1 MNCFDLV
8 WPDLNKVELSYSWPE
23 RQQNVIY
30 EGYQLSRLVLCCDK
44 RFNCKCLYLFISIC
58 QRVMDLLKVI
68 VGFQDKTELFTSTAI
83 IYRFEL
89 NGYYPFSQKLQNK

>member
-1 MNCFDLV
+1 
-8 WPDLNKVELSYSWPE
+8 
-23 RQQNVIY
+23 
-30 EGYQLSRLVLCCDK
+30 
-44 RFNCKCLYLFISIC
+44 
-58 QRVMDLLKVI
+58 MDLLKVI